1 MLRTVV
7 CAFLSAALVAGSST
21 SWAAPK
27 PTPAAPAGPAQAP
40 SEAGADEARYH
51 FSQAVA
57 LYRDKNFN
65 AALAEFQA
73 SYQLRPSPELLYNI
87 GLTQKALFRYGE
99 AIDSLT
105 RYLAETKSASAE
117 RRAEV
122 TQVIAEIRALLSEVS
137 LDIHPE
143 GATVSIDGR
152 RVGQAPLAPFS
163 LAAGYHVLEA
173 SAVDYESASKE
184 LTVVAGKPLALA
196 LTLKA
201 LPKTGLARI
210 IPVPSLAMVRVD
222 GKLVGTGTLELELI
236 PGNHQLEVSAPGYR
250 PRKSEMA
257 IALRERHTIN
267 VELVPLPEK
276 PPLYRR
282 WWLWTVV
289 GAVAGGAATAI
300 AVPLGTRPVGPIDG
314 TLGTVR
320 TN

>member
-1 MLRTVV
+1 MHRTVV
-7 CAFLSAALVAGSST
+7 CAFLSATLVAGASVSS
-21 SWAAPK
+21 AAPK
-27 PTPAAPAGPAQAP
+27 PAPAAPAAPIPAP
-40 SEAGADEARYH
+40 PEIGVDEARYH

-73 SYQLRPSPELLYNI
+73 SYQLRPSAELLYNI

-222 GKLVGTGTLELELI
+222 GKLVGTGDARARAHPRESPARGERAGLPAAAERDGDRPARTTHDQCRSRALAREAA
-236 PGNHQLEVSAPGYR
+236 AP
-250 PRKSEMA
+250 P
-257 IALRERHTIN
+257 ALVAVDGGRRGGGRRGHGHRGPARH
-267 VELVPLPEK
+267 PA
-276 PPLYRR
+276 RGADR
-282 WWLWTVV
+282 WDAWH
-289 GAVAGGAATAI
+289 GE
-300 AVPLGTRPVGPIDG
+300 D
-314 TLGTVR
+314 
-320 TN
+320 